1 MGVICSTDTETT
13 QEAPAARLPPAREIA
28 VPPGDGVNVPLQVF
42 KVTTGVVICK
52 PPGKASMKLSPERG
66 TGALLVIV
74 KTTATVLPIGVEPGL
89 NCLLNIGA
97 GTEITERLVGAL

>member
-1 MGVICSTDTETT
+1 M
-13 QEAPAARLPPAREIA
+13 REIA
-28 VPPGDGVNVPLQVF
+28 VPPGDGVNVPPQVF

-74 KTTATVLPIGVEPGL
+74 KTTATVLPLGVKLGL
-89 NCLLNIGA
+89 NCLMNTGGVARITKRA
-97 GTEITERLVGAL
+97 TGTL